1 MALIYRTVSS
11 FSSTVERFGSLSMEQ
26 ENLEGIIY
34 DLGYISFENVYPF
47 FYQNGDETIN
57 TFKLFK

>member
-1 MALIYRTVSS
+1 MTLVYRTVPLLT
-11 FSSTVERFGSLSMEQ
+11 STIKKFNSLNNEQ

-47 FYQNGDETIN
+47 FQLQKMN
-57 TFKLFK
+57 TK